1 MARPPKQLDVGYTTI
16 KIVVSKELE
25 DDHGLYLAPK
35 KLVRLAEDSCEGPE
49 GVNTLL
55 HELLHA
61 GHDLGAL
68 RNPELSSD
76 AAKADEERVVTVL
89 ANLLTETFKRN
100 PRLLKWIATELRSG

>member
-1 MARPPKQLDVGYTTI
+1 MPKPPKELDVSYTTI
-16 KIVVSKELE
+16 KVRVSKELE
-25 DDHGLYLAPK
+25 DDHGLYLAAK

-61 GHDLGAL
+61 GYDLGSL
-68 RNPELSSD
+68 RNPDLSSD

-89 ANLLTETFKRN
+89 ANLLTELFSRN
-100 PRLLKWIATELRSG
+100 PRVLKWIAAELRSG